1 MLSLKSKTKQKSV
14 IISLIKDDL
23 IHTKLIH
30 GLEALGLSALNYHLH
45 LCETVFEIMRFPQ
58 DESSEP
64 ALEYYLAELKKA
76 NRFNMNGSHKAF
88 DKLALIIYTELERRK
103 SNVK

>member
-1 MLSLKSKTKQKSV
+1 MKDKNI

-23 IHTKLIH
+23 IYTKLIH

-45 LCETVFEIMRFPQ
+45 LCETVFEIMGFPQ
-58 DESSEP
+58 DESAQP

-76 NRFNMNGSHKAF
+76 NRFNINGSQQAF
-88 DKLALIIYTELERRK
+88 DKLAHSIYTELERRVNDGK
-103 SNVK
+103 

>member
-1 MLSLKSKTKQKSV
+1 MTIKLSTKKL

-45 LCETVFEIMRFPQ
+45 LSETVFEIMRFPQ

-64 ALEYYLAELKKA
+64 DLEYYLGELKKA

-88 DKLALIIYTELERRK
+88 DTLALSIYTELERRK
-103 SNVK
+103 SNAK

>member
-1 MLSLKSKTKQKSV
+1 MKNKNI

-45 LCETVFEIMRFPQ
+45 LCETVFEIMGFPQ
-58 DESSEP
+58 DDSTQP

-76 NRFNMNGSHKAF
+76 NRFNISGSHKAF
-88 DKLALIIYTELERRK
+88 DMLALSIYKELERRK
-103 SNVK
+103 SNAK

>member
-1 MLSLKSKTKQKSV
+1 MKSMKNKSI

-23 IHTKLIH
+23 IYTKLIH

-45 LCETVFEIMRFPQ
+45 LCETVFEIMGFPQ
-58 DESSEP
+58 DDNTQP

-76 NRFNMNGSHKAF
+76 NRFNMNGSHQAF
-88 DKLALIIYTELERRK
+88 DKLALAIYTELERRVNDGK
-103 SNVK
+103 